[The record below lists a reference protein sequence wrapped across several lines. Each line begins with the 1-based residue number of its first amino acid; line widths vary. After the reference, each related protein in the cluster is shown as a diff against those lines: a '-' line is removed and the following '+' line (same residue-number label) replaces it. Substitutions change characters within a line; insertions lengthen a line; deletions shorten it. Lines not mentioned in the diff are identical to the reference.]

1 MAKENEV
8 MPDVTI
14 NDLPGAVAVGTSV
27 APVATEDGSSTN
39 KVTLSDIAA
48 LGGGPPAAHAASH
61 ASTGTD
67 PISPANIGA
76 ASAAHVHAI
85 ATITGL
91 QTTLDAKLES
101 DVVQAGG
108 GTAITNLVAC
118 TAAEYAAITTK
129 DSNTIYFVR

>member
-1 MAKENEV
+1 MEKEEKVMADVKINELV
-8 MPDVTI
+8 S
-14 NDLPGAVAVGTSV
+14 AVAVGTSV
-27 APVATEDGSSTN
+27 VPAATPDGSATN
-39 KVTLSDIAA
+39 KVTLSDIAS

-61 ASTGTD
+61 ASTGAD

-85 ATITGL
+85 ANVTGL

-108 GTAITNLVAC
+108 GTAVTNLVAC
-118 TAAEYAAITTK
+118 TAAEYSAITTK